1 MKYYQFW
8 LVTIL
13 FSFSSFSSANPNH
26 FPKQH
31 YGKGI
36 DNIAFVENQS
46 CASCHPKQFSDWLGS
61 QHELAMNPATE
72 QYVLGD
78 FNNTEFKDENI
89 SAQFYIRDGQ
99 YFVKTIGK
107 NEKIEE
113 FAIKYTFGVTP
124 LQQYLLQFPNGR
136 LQALTIAWD
145 SLKKQWFNLYPQRKL
160 TPDNPLHWTRAYHT
174 WNAVCAECHSTNL
187 NVNYDVATDSYK
199 TTWAEINVSCQ
210 ACHGAG
216 EKHLTWANSADKKDV
231 TNNKNKG
238 LTVDFTRLDSKQK
251 VETCARCHSRRYPI
265 SEQDLHAQPMLND
278 FVPELLRDNLYHADG
293 QILDEV
299 YVYGSFVQ
307 SKMYHNGVQCT
318 DCHDP
323 HTLKLHREG
332 NATCTYC
339 HQSEPPANLYPS
351 LKAKNYDSKQ
361 HHFHAEN
368 TEGSQCVNCH
378 APTQNFMVIDPR
390 RDHSFRIPRPDL
402 SLKLNTPNAC
412 NQCHTDKDALWAT
425 NAMNQWYGDKNWQ
438 KPHFGEILAL
448 GRMGDVNVSQDLAK
462 LALDINQ
469 ADIVRATALE
479 LLQAYGQT
487 GLDTALTLLQDKS
500 ALVRTAAVHGLQNIE
515 VEQKIKSI
523 VPLLNDEIRAV
534 RIEAARNL
542 ANVPAQKLTD
552 VAGFDKALAEYKK
565 AQLIRGDLPEGH
577 FNLGGLYSEIGDIKQ
592 AEQAFKTAIEKGQ
605 YFFPASRSLAILYH
619 GLGDKKQA
627 EQVLRDAIKA
637 SPEQG
642 LLYYS
647 LGLLLAELKQM
658 PEALDSLKK
667 AAELMPYHPQVY
679 YNYAMLLKQIGQP
692 SQVEPALL
700 KAFYLDRQNA
710 QTTQALAELYI
721 RQQRWLDAYDF
732 TKHLDQLVPN
742 NPKIKDTLKKL
753 ERRKAAI
760 DIQRKMQEQ

>member
-1 MKYYQFW
+1 MNDYPFW
-8 LVTIL
+8 LLILLSCVTT
-13 FSFSSFSSANPNH
+13 FSSANTDT
-26 FPKQH
+26 FPRQH

-46 CASCHPKQFSDWLGS
+46 CADCHPKQFSDWLGS
-61 QHELAMNPATE
+61 HHELAMNPATQ
-72 QYVLGD
+72 QYILGD
-78 FNNTEFKDENI
+78 FNNTEFKDDTI
-89 SAQFYIRDGQ
+89 SAQFYTQDQQ
-99 YFVKTIGK
+99 YFVKTTGK
-107 NEKIEE
+107 DGTIAE
-113 FAIKYTFGVTP
+113 FTIKYTFGVTP

-136 LQALTIAWD
+136 LQTFTVAWD
-145 SLKKQWFNLYPQRKL
+145 SIKKQWFNLYPDRTL
-160 TPDNPLHWTRAYHT
+160 SADNPLHWTQTYHT
-174 WNAVCAECHSTNL
+174 WNAVCAECHSTDL
-187 NVNYDVATDSYK
+187 NVNYDLKTDSYQ

-216 EKHLTWANSADKKDV
+216 EQHLAWANSDKKDPAM
-231 TNNKNKG
+231 NPSKG
-238 LTVDFTRLDSKQK
+238 LSVDYKQLDSKQK
-251 VETCARCHSRRYPI
+251 VETCARCHSRRYPV

-278 FVPELLRDNLYHADG
+278 FVPELLRDNLYHPDG

-307 SKMYHNGVQCT
+307 SKMYHNGVQCM

-323 HTLKLHREG
+323 HTLKLRREG

-339 HQSEPPANLYPS
+339 HQSEPPTSLYPS
-351 LKAKNYDSKQ
+351 LNAKNYDTPE
-361 HHFHAEN
+361 HHFHAQN
-368 TEGSQCVNCH
+368 TEASQCVNCH

-412 NQCHTDKDALWAT
+412 NQCHTDKDAVWAT
-425 NAMNQWYGDKNWQ
+425 DAMNQWYGDKSWQ

-448 GRMGDVNVSQDLAK
+448 GRMGDANVSQDLIK
-462 LALDINQ
+462 LALDTKQ

-479 LLQAYGQT
+479 LLQAYGQI
-487 GLDTALTLLQDKS
+487 GVDTTHILLTDKS
-500 ALVRTAAVHGLQNIE
+500 ALVRSIAVHSLQNASIA
-515 VEQKIKSI
+515 QKIKSV
-523 VPLLNDEIRAV
+523 VPLLKDEVHAV
-534 RIEAARNL
+534 RIEAARSL
-542 ANVPAQKLTD
+542 VNVPREQLPD
-552 VAGFDKALAEYKK
+552 VKAYDKALAEYKQ
-565 AQLIRGDLPEGH
+565 AQIIRGELPEGH
-577 FNLGGLYSEIGDIKQ
+577 FNLGQLYADIDDIKQ
-592 AEQAFKTAIEKGQ
+592 AEHAFKTAIEKGQ

-627 EQVLRDAIKA
+627 EQVLRDAIKV

-647 LGLLLAELKQM
+647 LGLLLAELKRM

-667 AAELMPYHPQVY
+667 ATELMPYHPKVH
-679 YNYAMLLKQIGQP
+679 YNYAMLLKQVGRG

-710 QTTQALAELYI
+710 QVTQTLAELYI

-732 TKHLDQLVPN
+732 TKHLNQLVVPN
-742 NPKIKDTLKKL
+742 NAKIKSTLKKL
-753 ERRKAAI
+753 ERRKAVI
-760 DIQRKMQEQ
+760 DIQQKMQQQ